1 MGLTE
6 HDAPGN
12 PVLASALRAYERGR
26 LRWALAAA
34 LPLFVLPLGSWLLSG
49 RPILMCVIGALLFT
63 TAVLLLWRGQGWARG
78 LGVGL
83 AAGLIPFILGHG
95 TRMGGHV
102 CTGALCMSICVG
114 ASLVGGIAAGLV
126 VTSVVRRASLSAQAL
141 AAATG
146 VAFLTGALGCGCV
159 GVSAVLGLATGLG
172 ATVAAARLFALLRST
187 RTGA

>member
-1 MGLTE
+1 MGLTD
-6 HDAPGN
+6 HDTAGD

-34 LPLFVLPLGSWLLSG
+34 LPLLVLPVGSWLLSG
-49 RPILMCVIGALLFT
+49 RPILMCVIGALLFA
-63 TAVLLLWRGQGWARG
+63 TAALLLWRGQGWARG
-78 LGVGL
+78 LGLGV

-114 ASLVGGIAAGLV
+114 ASVTGGVAAGLV
-126 VTSVVRRASLSAQAL
+126 VTSVVRRASLSVQAL
-141 AAATG
+141 ASATG

-159 GVSAVLGLATGLG
+159 GVSAVMGLAVGLG
-172 ATVAAARLFALLRST
+172 ATVAGARLLALVR
-187 RTGA
+187 